1 MVSLD
6 EWLTLYAG
14 TFIFPFPTQWF
25 ATILSA
31 TEMTKLGHNNP
42 FLFTVDHSNWDSHP
56 HGGYKSYYYLMI
68 IVAWIKVDKNNIFYR
83 HEPKSG

>member
-6 EWLTLYAG
+6 EWLTLCAG
-14 TFIFPFPTQWF
+14 MFIFPFPTQWF

-42 FLFTVDHSNWDSHP
+42 FLFTVYP
-56 HGGYKSYYYLMI
+56 F
-68 IVAWIKVDKNNIFYR
+68 IFNK
-83 HEPKSG
+83 P